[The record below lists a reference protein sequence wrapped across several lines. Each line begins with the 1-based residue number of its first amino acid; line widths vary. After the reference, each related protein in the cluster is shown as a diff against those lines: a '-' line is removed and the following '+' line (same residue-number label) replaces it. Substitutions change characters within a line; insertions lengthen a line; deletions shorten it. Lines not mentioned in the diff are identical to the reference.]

1 MLPDIVSAVRLQE
14 VDIRQTELTKEIASL
29 PKHITEIEKKLE
41 THQRKLDADR
51 AALSANQ
58 KDRKKLEGDIQT
70 HEQKISKL
78 KDQMLLAKTNDQY
91 KAFQHEIEFCNTEIR
106 RSEDRIL
113 DLMSDSETLDKN
125 VKAAEAAL
133 KLEKAE
139 VEGEKQRARQ
149 RTESDQKALNEGEAQ
164 RKSIVA
170 SMTPSVYKNYE
181 RIRSRRGA
189 AVAEVIDGRCSVCHI
204 SVRPQHLQALK
215 HGQQGLFCES
225 CQRIL
230 YYNPP
235 QNFEDVGG
243 PSASAMHT

>member
-1 MLPDIVSAVRLQE
+1 MLSDIVSAVRLQE
-14 VDIRQTELTKEIASL
+14 VDIRQAELTKEIASL
-29 PKHITEIEKKLE
+29 PKHIAEIEKKLE

-113 DLMSDSETLDKN
+113 DLMSESETLDKN
-125 VKAAEAAL
+125 VKAAEGAL

-149 RTESDQKALNEGEAQ
+149 RTEADQKALNDGEAQ
-164 RKSIVA
+164 RKSIIA

-189 AVAEVIDGRCSVCHI
+189 AVAEVIEGRCSVCHI
-204 SVRPQHLQALK
+204 SVRPQHLQDLK
-215 HGQQGLFCES
+215 HGEQVLFCES